1 MSAPK
6 IAIIGLG
13 YVGLPLARL
22 FAEKY
27 SVVGFD
33 IKAKRV
39 EELRLGI
46 DVTLE
51 VDNNLLKSVLVSNN
65 SERKKG
71 LFVTTDEKDI
81 ESCDFY
87 IVTVPTSVDKNNQPI
102 LTPLISSSKTIGNVL
117 SKGDVVIYESTV
129 YPGAT
134 EEDCVPVLESVSG
147 LEFNKDFYV
156 GYSPER
162 ISPGDKIR
170 TVENILKVT
179 SGSTQETALKVDN
192 LYKSVIN
199 AGTHMASS
207 IKVAEASKIIE
218 NCQRDINIAF
228 VNELAKIFNLMNI
241 NTSEVLEA
249 AATKWN
255 FLPFKPGLVGG
266 HCIGVDPFYLAQKAQ
281 QFGYYPEIIL
291 SGRRLNDSMGSHVAS
306 EVVKLMISEDVKVK
320 NAEVLILGITFKENC
335 PDIRNTKV
343 IDVCHALK
351 DYGVNVNVY
360 DPWAK
365 KEEVQI
371 EYDLQL
377 EEDLYGEKYDVVVL
391 AVSHNEFK
399 EIDLERLKKR
409 DAVVY
414 DVKGFLS
421 QELIDR
427 TL

>member
-1 MSAPK
+1 MNKSK

-22 FAEKY
+22 FATKY
-27 SVVGFD
+27 LVVGFD
-33 IKAKRV
+33 INIKRV
-39 EELRLGI
+39 EELKSGV

-51 VDNNLLKSVLVSNN
+51 VDNELLKSVLVDEISD
-65 SERKKG
+65 EKG
-71 LFVTTDEKDI
+71 LFISSDI
-81 ESCDFY
+81 EDIKECDCY

-102 LTPLISSSKTIGNVL
+102 LTPLLSASKTIGRVL
-117 SKGDVVIYESTV
+117 EKGDVVIYESTV

-134 EEDCVPVLESVSG
+134 EEDCVPVLEKESG
-147 LEFNKDFYV
+147 LKFNEDFFV

-179 SGSTQETALKVDN
+179 SGSTKEIALKVDD
-192 LYKSVIN
+192 LYKSVIV

-241 NTSEVLEA
+241 NTNEVLEA
-249 AATKWN
+249 ASTKWN

-306 EVVKLMISEDVKVK
+306 EVVKLMISKDVKVK
-320 NAEVLILGITFKENC
+320 KAEILILGITFKENC
-335 PDIRNTKV
+335 PDIRNTKIV
-343 IDVCHALK
+343 DVYHALK
-351 DYGVNVNVY
+351 SYGVNIDIY

-365 KEEVQI
+365 QIEVTK
-371 EYDLQL
+371 EYDLNL
-377 EEDLYGEKYDVVVL
+377 NTNLYGKKYDVIVL

-399 EIDLERLKKR
+399 KMDLLRLKKSNGL
-409 DAVVY
+409 VY
-414 DVKGFLS
+414 DVKSFLPY
-421 QELIDR
+421 ELIDK